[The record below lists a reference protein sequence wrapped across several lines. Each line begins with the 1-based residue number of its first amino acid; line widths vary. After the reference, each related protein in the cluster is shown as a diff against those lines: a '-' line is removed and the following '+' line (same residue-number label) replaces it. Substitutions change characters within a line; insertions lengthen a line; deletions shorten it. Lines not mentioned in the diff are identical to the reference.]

1 MSIYQILA
9 APTQVPQSNEAV
21 LLTPSSE
28 VYFYSQQVCRN
39 PTPLEAKTLAY
50 PTGSLQERLR
60 TAFKHATETVTTPNW
75 VEWYLTNQVTAIL
88 HPIDYLGALV
98 KSFVQYIWNEI
109 TGLLSFLGDILISVG
124 KSRLCIDGAVSGWLS
139 LEDIASGEL
148 CEPIRDIVKL
158 GMSIRERLETF
169 RAKFQRLGAEDTADP
184 GAIEILFDLLSNLG
198 LEVLADILDLIG
210 DEAPD
215 FQQWLHSIAHDA
227 SKLGR
232 FWGTILAVI
241 VVEVGTAGLNRG
253 AKAAKAAEKVIEMT
267 LEAAESIE
275 KVREME
281 KRAELLKAAEKGED
295 MAFLSHLGEL
305 VTKAFTRARLRMNYH
320 IATKKLDV
328 ARKILQEIL
337 MLDDMPR
344 LVQKLQEQVLKSG
357 RQLRLK
363 IEPYKELR
371 VQTRAHNKDVI
382 TLKYAETIQQAEAI
396 DPVQE
401 TFSLAGQVLDANHI
415 IEKRVY
421 EKFEHLSIEFK
432 KLGWNSAD
440 DMDAVALF
448 HDEHIRSYEIML
460 EMLGVNT
467 SEIPEFMGETQNVT
481 RVLKQKII
489 IGGDFTPGPGVFVI
503 TEKTTALEVIEAYE
517 KIYRDNFSEI
527 FVALK
532 DKFADWK
539 PKLKSP

>member
-28 VYFYSQQVCRN
+28 VYSYSQQVCRN

-50 PTGSLQERLR
+50 PTGSLQERLQ

-75 VEWYLTNQVTAIL
+75 AEWYLTCQVTAIL
-88 HPIDYLGALV
+88 HPIDYLGELV
-98 KSFVQYIWNEI
+98 KSFVLYIVNEV
-109 TGLLSFLGDILISVG
+109 TDLLSFLGDILISVG
-124 KSRLCIDGAVSGWLS
+124 KLNLCMDGAVSGQLS

-148 CEPIRDIVKL
+148 CEPIRNMAKL

-169 RAKFQRLGAEDTADP
+169 QAKFQRLRAEDTADP

-232 FWGTILAVI
+232 FWGTILAGI

-253 AKAAKAAEKVIEMT
+253 AKAAKSAEKVLEVT
-267 LEAAESIE
+267 LEAAESVE
-275 KVREME
+275 KLREIE
-281 KRAELLKAAEKGED
+281 KRAELLKDAEKAED
-295 MAFLSHLGEL
+295 MAFLTHLEGL
-305 VTKAFTRARLRMNYH
+305 VTKAFTRARLRMSYR
-320 IATKKLDV
+320 ITTKKLDV
-328 ARKILQEIL
+328 ARKALQEIL

-344 LVQKLQEQVLKSG
+344 LVQKLQEQVLKNG
-357 RQLRLK
+357 WQLRLK
-363 IEPYKELR
+363 IEPYGKLR
-371 VQTRAHNKDVI
+371 IQTRAHNKDVI
-382 TLKYAETIQQAEAI
+382 TLHYAKTIQQAEAI

-401 TFSLAGQVLDANHI
+401 TFSLSGHVLDANHI
-415 IEKRVY
+415 IEKRVF
-421 EKFEHLSIEFK
+421 EKFEHLGLEFK
-432 KLGWNSAD
+432 KLGWNSAH
-440 DMDAVALF
+440 DMDAVALR

-460 EMLGVNT
+460 EKLGVNT

-481 RVLKQKII
+481 R
-489 IGGDFTPGPGVFVI
+489 
-503 TEKTTALEVIEAYE
+503 Y
-517 KIYRDNFSEI
+517 
-527 FVALK
+527 
-532 DKFADWK
+532 
-539 PKLKSP
+539 